1 MEQKR
6 AGGRPG
12 RMKKKEKKRNGIPA
26 RTRRGILAA
35 CMVFFFSLQ
44 IFQGKMLWRES
55 TGESPGKVLSGKVPA
70 EENERTQIMETTQ
83 QKEPVSDAQTAQEKE
98 TREQEREQL
107 LTRLYARSAALVDA
121 DSGRVLLGKEEHVM
135 RPMASTTKIMT
146 CILALEKGN
155 PKDLVTASANAVA
168 QPKVHLGM
176 HEGEAFYLGD
186 LLYSLMLESHNDA
199 AVMIAETIG
208 GSIEGFAALMNEK
221 AAAIGCTD
229 THFVTPN
236 GLDASDA
243 GGDHHTTAADLARI
257 MRYCIK
263 TSPKAT
269 EFLAVT
275 QTRSYT
281 FWDLEKKN
289 MFNCCNHNALLD
301 QMEGAISGK
310 TGFTAKA
317 GYCYTGALERDG
329 KCLIVTL
336 LACGW
341 PNHKNYKWADA
352 AKLLN
357 YGLESYT
364 YRDVLDHSWKP
375 GRIEVTDGVYD
386 GLLQTKS
393 SASLTL
399 VSPALDPARSLP
411 VLLKETEIPKKD
423 IFLPELIEAPVKKGE
438 KVGSMTYSIDGI
450 LLAEYPV
457 YAAETIEK
465 IDYGWCMEQVAERLF
480 CHASV

>member
-1 MEQKR
+1 
-6 AGGRPG
+6 
-12 RMKKKEKKRNGIPA
+12 MKKKQTKTGPKSVTGFSILKIYLQEK
-26 RTRRGILAA
+26 
-35 CMVFFFSLQ
+35 
-44 IFQGKMLWRES
+44 
-55 TGESPGKVLSGKVPA
+55 
-70 EENERTQIMETTQ
+70 Q
-83 QKEPVSDAQTAQEKE
+83 QKEDWILNRKRRNRAGFFLGILLLLFGSMPAAAARQESEPNQLFATAACLMDGD
-98 TREQEREQL
+98 T
-107 LTRLYARSAALVDA
+107 
-121 DSGRVLLGKEEHVM
+121 GRVLFGKRETDPM
-135 RPMASTTKIMT
+135 AMASTTKIMT
-146 CILALEKGN
+146 CILALENGGEQA
-155 PKDLVTASANAVA
+155 VATASAQAVA
-168 QPKVHLGM
+168 APKVHLGVY
-176 HEGEAFYLGD
+176 EGEQFLLGD

>member
-1 MEQKR
+1 
-6 AGGRPG
+6 
-12 RMKKKEKKRNGIPA
+12 MKKKQTKTGPKSVTGFSILKIYLQEK
-26 RTRRGILAA
+26 
-35 CMVFFFSLQ
+35 
-44 IFQGKMLWRES
+44 
-55 TGESPGKVLSGKVPA
+55 
-70 EENERTQIMETTQ
+70 Q
-83 QKEPVSDAQTAQEKE
+83 QKEDWILNRKRRNRAGFFLGILLLLFGSMPAAAARQESEPNQLFATAACLMDGD
-98 TREQEREQL
+98 T
-107 LTRLYARSAALVDA
+107 
-121 DSGRVLLGKEEHVM
+121 GRVLFGKRETDPM
-135 RPMASTTKIMT
+135 AMASTTKIMT
-146 CILALEKGN
+146 CILALENGGEQA
-155 PKDLVTASANAVA
+155 VATASAQAA
-168 QPKVHLGM
+168 AAPKVHLGVY
-176 HEGEAFYLGD
+176 EGEQFLLGD

-236 GLDASDA
+236 GLDASDV

-438 KVGSMTYSIDGI
+438 KVGSVTYSIDGI

>member
-1 MEQKR
+1 
-6 AGGRPG
+6 
-12 RMKKKEKKRNGIPA
+12 MKKKQTKTGPKSVTGFSILKIYLQEK
-26 RTRRGILAA
+26 
-35 CMVFFFSLQ
+35 
-44 IFQGKMLWRES
+44 
-55 TGESPGKVLSGKVPA
+55 
-70 EENERTQIMETTQ
+70 Q
-83 QKEPVSDAQTAQEKE
+83 QKEDWILNRKRRNRAGFFLGILLLLFGSMPAAAARQESEPNQLFATAACLMDGD
-98 TREQEREQL
+98 T
-107 LTRLYARSAALVDA
+107 
-121 DSGRVLLGKEEHVM
+121 GRVLFGKRETDPM
-135 RPMASTTKIMT
+135 AMASTTKIMT
-146 CILALEKGN
+146 CILALENGGEQA
-155 PKDLVTASANAVA
+155 VATASAQAA
-168 QPKVHLGM
+168 AAPKVHLGVY
-176 HEGEAFYLGD
+176 EGEQFLLGD

-199 AVMIAETIG
+199 AVMIAETIS

-221 AAAIGCTD
+221 AAVIGCTD

-310 TGFTAKA
+310 SGFTAKA

-393 SASLTL
+393 SASLGL

-438 KVGSMTYSIDGI
+438 KVGSVTYSIDGM

>member
-1 MEQKR
+1 
-6 AGGRPG
+6 
-12 RMKKKEKKRNGIPA
+12 MKKKQTKTGPKSVTGFSILKIYLQEK
-26 RTRRGILAA
+26 
-35 CMVFFFSLQ
+35 
-44 IFQGKMLWRES
+44 
-55 TGESPGKVLSGKVPA
+55 
-70 EENERTQIMETTQ
+70 Q
-83 QKEPVSDAQTAQEKE
+83 QKEDWILNRKRRNRAGFFLGILLLLFGSMPAAAARQESEPNQLFATAACLMDGD
-98 TREQEREQL
+98 T
-107 LTRLYARSAALVDA
+107 
-121 DSGRVLLGKEEHVM
+121 GRVLFGKREADPM
-135 RPMASTTKIMT
+135 AMASTTKIMT
-146 CILALEKGN
+146 CILALENGGEQA
-155 PKDLVTASANAVA
+155 VAIASAQAA
-168 QPKVHLGM
+168 AAPKVHLGVY
-176 HEGEAFYLGD
+176 EGEQFLLGD

-438 KVGSMTYSIDGI
+438 KVGSVTYSIDGM

>member
-1 MEQKR
+1 
-6 AGGRPG
+6 
-12 RMKKKEKKRNGIPA
+12 MKKKQTKTGPKSVTGFSILKIYLQEK
-26 RTRRGILAA
+26 
-35 CMVFFFSLQ
+35 
-44 IFQGKMLWRES
+44 
-55 TGESPGKVLSGKVPA
+55 
-70 EENERTQIMETTQ
+70 Q
-83 QKEPVSDAQTAQEKE
+83 QKEDWILNRKRRNRAGFFLGILLLLFGSMPAAAARQESGPNQLFATAACLMDGD
-98 TREQEREQL
+98 T
-107 LTRLYARSAALVDA
+107 
-121 DSGRVLLGKEEHVM
+121 GRVLFGKRETDPM
-135 RPMASTTKIMT
+135 AMASTTKIMT
-146 CILALEKGN
+146 CILALENGGEQA
-155 PKDLVTASANAVA
+155 VATASAQAA
-168 QPKVHLGM
+168 AAPKVHLGVY
-176 HEGEAFYLGD
+176 EGERFLLGD

-393 SASLTL
+393 SASLSL

-438 KVGSMTYSIDGI
+438 KVGSVTYSIDGI

>member
-1 MEQKR
+1 
-6 AGGRPG
+6 
-12 RMKKKEKKRNGIPA
+12 MKKKQTKTGPKSVTGFSILKIYLQEK
-26 RTRRGILAA
+26 
-35 CMVFFFSLQ
+35 
-44 IFQGKMLWRES
+44 
-55 TGESPGKVLSGKVPA
+55 
-70 EENERTQIMETTQ
+70 Q
-83 QKEPVSDAQTAQEKE
+83 QKEDWILNRKRRNRAGFFLGILLLLFGSMPAAAARQESEPNQLFATAACLMDGD
-98 TREQEREQL
+98 T
-107 LTRLYARSAALVDA
+107 
-121 DSGRVLLGKEEHVM
+121 GRVLFGKRETDPM
-135 RPMASTTKIMT
+135 AMASTTKIMT
-146 CILALEKGN
+146 CILALENGREQA
-155 PKDLVTASANAVA
+155 VATASAQAA
-168 QPKVHLGM
+168 AAPKVHLGVY
-176 HEGEAFYLGD
+176 EGEQFLLGD

-257 MRYCIK
+257 MRYCAFQ
-263 TSPKAT
+263 SPCRET
-269 EFLAVT
+269 FLAVT

-341 PNHKNYKWADA
+341 PNHKNYKWTDA

-375 GRIEVTDGVYD
+375 GRIEVTDGVYN

-411 VLLKETEIPKKD
+411 VLLKETEIPKKA

-438 KVGSMTYSIDGI
+438 KVGSVTYSIDGM

>member
-1 MEQKR
+1 
-6 AGGRPG
+6 
-12 RMKKKEKKRNGIPA
+12 MKKKKQTKTGPKSVTGFSILKIYLQEK
-26 RTRRGILAA
+26 
-35 CMVFFFSLQ
+35 
-44 IFQGKMLWRES
+44 
-55 TGESPGKVLSGKVPA
+55 
-70 EENERTQIMETTQ
+70 Q
-83 QKEPVSDAQTAQEKE
+83 QKEDWILNRKRRNRAGFFLGILLLLFGSMPAAAARQESEPNQLFATAACLMDGD
-98 TREQEREQL
+98 T
-107 LTRLYARSAALVDA
+107 
-121 DSGRVLLGKEEHVM
+121 GRVLFGKRETDPM
-135 RPMASTTKIMT
+135 AMASTTKIMT
-146 CILALEKGN
+146 CILALENGGEQA
-155 PKDLVTASANAVA
+155 VATASAQAA
-168 QPKVHLGM
+168 AAPKVHLGVY
-176 HEGEAFYLGD
+176 EGEQFLLGD

-341 PNHKNYKWADA
+341 PNHKNYKWTDA

-438 KVGSMTYSIDGI
+438 KVGSVTYSIDGM

>member
-1 MEQKR
+1 
-6 AGGRPG
+6 
-12 RMKKKEKKRNGIPA
+12 MKKKQTKTGPKSVTGFSILKIYLQEK
-26 RTRRGILAA
+26 
-35 CMVFFFSLQ
+35 
-44 IFQGKMLWRES
+44 
-55 TGESPGKVLSGKVPA
+55 
-70 EENERTQIMETTQ
+70 Q
-83 QKEPVSDAQTAQEKE
+83 QKEDWILNRKRRNRAGFFLGILLLLFGSMPAAAARQESEPNQLFATAACLMDGD
-98 TREQEREQL
+98 T
-107 LTRLYARSAALVDA
+107 
-121 DSGRVLLGKEEHVM
+121 GRVLFGKRETDPM
-135 RPMASTTKIMT
+135 AMASTTKIMT
-146 CILALEKGN
+146 CILALENGGEQA
-155 PKDLVTASANAVA
+155 VATASAQAA
-168 QPKVHLGM
+168 AAPKVHLGVY
-176 HEGEAFYLGD
+176 EGEQFLLGD

-221 AAAIGCTD
+221 AAVIGCTD

-393 SASLTL
+393 SASLSL

-438 KVGSMTYSIDGI
+438 KVGSVTYSIDGM

>member
-1 MEQKR
+1 
-6 AGGRPG
+6 
-12 RMKKKEKKRNGIPA
+12 MKKKQTKTGPKSVTGFSILKIYLQEK
-26 RTRRGILAA
+26 
-35 CMVFFFSLQ
+35 
-44 IFQGKMLWRES
+44 
-55 TGESPGKVLSGKVPA
+55 
-70 EENERTQIMETTQ
+70 Q
-83 QKEPVSDAQTAQEKE
+83 QKEDWILNRKRRNKAGFFLGILLLLFGSMPAAAARQESEPNQLFATAACLMDGD
-98 TREQEREQL
+98 T
-107 LTRLYARSAALVDA
+107 
-121 DSGRVLLGKEEHVM
+121 GRVLFGKRETDPM
-135 RPMASTTKIMT
+135 AMASTTKIMT
-146 CILALEKGN
+146 CILALENGGEQA
-155 PKDLVTASANAVA
+155 VATASAQAA
-168 QPKVHLGM
+168 AAPKVHLGVY
-176 HEGEAFYLGD
+176 EGEQFLLGD

-438 KVGSMTYSIDGI
+438 KVGSVTYSIDGI

>member
-1 MEQKR
+1 
-6 AGGRPG
+6 
-12 RMKKKEKKRNGIPA
+12 MKKKQTKTGPKSVTGFSILKIYLQEK
-26 RTRRGILAA
+26 
-35 CMVFFFSLQ
+35 
-44 IFQGKMLWRES
+44 
-55 TGESPGKVLSGKVPA
+55 
-70 EENERTQIMETTQ
+70 Q
-83 QKEPVSDAQTAQEKE
+83 QKEDWILNRKRRNRAGFFLGILLLLFGSMPAAAARQESGPNQLFATAACLMDGD
-98 TREQEREQL
+98 T
-107 LTRLYARSAALVDA
+107 
-121 DSGRVLLGKEEHVM
+121 GRVLFGKRETDPM
-135 RPMASTTKIMT
+135 AMASTTKIMT
-146 CILALEKGN
+146 CILALENGGEQA
-155 PKDLVTASANAVA
+155 VATASAQAA
-168 QPKVHLGM
+168 AAPKVHLGVY
-176 HEGEAFYLGD
+176 EGERFLLGD

-438 KVGSMTYSIDGI
+438 KVGSVTYSIDGM

>member
-1 MEQKR
+1 
-6 AGGRPG
+6 
-12 RMKKKEKKRNGIPA
+12 MKKKQTKTGPKSVTGFSILKIYLQEK
-26 RTRRGILAA
+26 
-35 CMVFFFSLQ
+35 
-44 IFQGKMLWRES
+44 
-55 TGESPGKVLSGKVPA
+55 
-70 EENERTQIMETTQ
+70 Q
-83 QKEPVSDAQTAQEKE
+83 QKEDWILNRKRRNRAGFFLGILLLLFGSMPAAAARQESEPNQLFATAACLMDGD
-98 TREQEREQL
+98 T
-107 LTRLYARSAALVDA
+107 
-121 DSGRVLLGKEEHVM
+121 GRVLFGKRETDPM
-135 RPMASTTKIMT
+135 AMASTTKIMT
-146 CILALEKGN
+146 CILALENGGEQA
-155 PKDLVTASANAVA
+155 VTTASAQAA
-168 QPKVHLGM
+168 AAPKVHLGVY
-176 HEGEAFYLGD
+176 EGEQFLLGD

-281 FWDLEKKN
+281 FWDLKKKN
-289 MFNCCNHNALLD
+289 MFNCYNHNALLD

-393 SASLTL
+393 SASLSL

-438 KVGSMTYSIDGI
+438 KVGSVTYSIDGM

>member
-1 MEQKR
+1 MNRKRRNR
-6 AGGRPG
+6 AGFFL
-12 RMKKKEKKRNGIPA
+12 
-26 RTRRGILAA
+26 GILLLLFGSMPAAAARQESGPNQLFATAA
-35 CMVFFFSLQ
+35 CLMD
-44 IFQGKMLWRES
+44 GD
-55 TGESPGKVLSGKVPA
+55 T
-70 EENERTQIMETTQ
+70 
-83 QKEPVSDAQTAQEKE
+83 
-98 TREQEREQL
+98 
-107 LTRLYARSAALVDA
+107 
-121 DSGRVLLGKEEHVM
+121 GRVLFGKRETDPM
-135 RPMASTTKIMT
+135 AMASTTKIMT
-146 CILALEKGN
+146 CILALENGGEQA
-155 PKDLVTASANAVA
+155 VATASAQAA
-168 QPKVHLGM
+168 AAPKVHLGVY
-176 HEGEAFYLGD
+176 EGEQFLLGD

-236 GLDASDA
+236 GLDASDV

-393 SASLTL
+393 SASLSL

-438 KVGSMTYSIDGI
+438 KVGSVTYSIDGI

>member
-1 MEQKR
+1 
-6 AGGRPG
+6 
-12 RMKKKEKKRNGIPA
+12 MKKKQTKTGPKSVTGFSILKIYLQEK
-26 RTRRGILAA
+26 
-35 CMVFFFSLQ
+35 
-44 IFQGKMLWRES
+44 
-55 TGESPGKVLSGKVPA
+55 
-70 EENERTQIMETTQ
+70 Q
-83 QKEPVSDAQTAQEKE
+83 QKEDWILNRKRRNKTGFFLGILLLFLGSVSVTA
-98 TREQEREQL
+98 TEQESEPNQL
-107 LTRLYARSAALVDA
+107 FATAACLMDG
-121 DSGRVLLGKEEHVM
+121 DTGRVLFGKRETDSM
-135 RPMASTTKIMT
+135 AMASTTKIMT
-146 CILALEKGN
+146 CILALENGQEQT
-155 PKDLVTASANAVA
+155 VATASAKAA
-168 QPKVHLGM
+168 AAPKVHLGVR
-176 HEGEAFYLGD
+176 EGEQFLLGD

-208 GSIEGFAALMNEK
+208 GSVEEFASLMNEK

-257 MRYCIK
+257 MRYCVWI
-263 TSPKAT
+263 SPKAAQ
-269 EFLAVT
+269 FLAVT

-289 MFNCCNHNALLD
+289 MFNCYNHNALLD
-301 QMEGAISGK
+301 QMDGAVSGK

-329 KCLIVTL
+329 KRLIVSL

-341 PNHKNYKWADA
+341 PSHKNYKWADA

>member
-1 MEQKR
+1 
-6 AGGRPG
+6 
-12 RMKKKEKKRNGIPA
+12 MKKKQTKTGPKSVTGFSILKIYLQEK
-26 RTRRGILAA
+26 
-35 CMVFFFSLQ
+35 
-44 IFQGKMLWRES
+44 
-55 TGESPGKVLSGKVPA
+55 
-70 EENERTQIMETTQ
+70 Q
-83 QKEPVSDAQTAQEKE
+83 QKEDWILNRKRRNRAGFFLGILLLLFGSMPAAAARQESEPNQLFATAACLMDGD
-98 TREQEREQL
+98 T
-107 LTRLYARSAALVDA
+107 
-121 DSGRVLLGKEEHVM
+121 GRVLFGKRETDPM
-135 RPMASTTKIMT
+135 AMASTTKIMT
-146 CILALEKGN
+146 CILALENGGEQA
-155 PKDLVTASANAVA
+155 VATASAQAA
-168 QPKVHLGM
+168 AAPKVHLGVY
-176 HEGEAFYLGD
+176 EGERFLLGD

-393 SASLTL
+393 SASLSL

-438 KVGSMTYSIDGI
+438 KVGSVTYSIDGI

>member
-1 MEQKR
+1 MNRKRRNR
-6 AGGRPG
+6 AGFFL
-12 RMKKKEKKRNGIPA
+12 
-26 RTRRGILAA
+26 GILLLLFGSMPAAAARQESEPNQLFATAA
-35 CMVFFFSLQ
+35 CLMD
-44 IFQGKMLWRES
+44 GD
-55 TGESPGKVLSGKVPA
+55 T
-70 EENERTQIMETTQ
+70 
-83 QKEPVSDAQTAQEKE
+83 
-98 TREQEREQL
+98 
-107 LTRLYARSAALVDA
+107 
-121 DSGRVLLGKEEHVM
+121 GRVLFGKRETDPM
-135 RPMASTTKIMT
+135 AMASTTKIMT
-146 CILALEKGN
+146 CILALENGGEQA
-155 PKDLVTASANAVA
+155 VATASAQAA
-168 QPKVHLGM
+168 AAPKVHLGVY
-176 HEGEAFYLGD
+176 EGEQFLLGD

-289 MFNCCNHNALLD
+289 MFNCYNHNALLD

-438 KVGSMTYSIDGI
+438 KVGSVTYSMDGI

>member
-1 MEQKR
+1 
-6 AGGRPG
+6 
-12 RMKKKEKKRNGIPA
+12 MKKKQTKTGPKSVTGFSILKIYLQEK
-26 RTRRGILAA
+26 
-35 CMVFFFSLQ
+35 
-44 IFQGKMLWRES
+44 
-55 TGESPGKVLSGKVPA
+55 
-70 EENERTQIMETTQ
+70 Q
-83 QKEPVSDAQTAQEKE
+83 QKEDWILNRKRRNRAGFFLGILLLLFGSMPAAAARQESEPNQLFATAACLMDGD
-98 TREQEREQL
+98 T
-107 LTRLYARSAALVDA
+107 
-121 DSGRVLLGKEEHVM
+121 GRVLFGKRETDPM
-135 RPMASTTKIMT
+135 AMASTTKIMT
-146 CILALEKGN
+146 CILALENGGEQA
-155 PKDLVTASANAVA
+155 VATASAQAA
-168 QPKVHLGM
+168 AAPKVHLGVY
-176 HEGEAFYLGD
+176 EGEQFLLGD

-221 AAAIGCTD
+221 AAVIGCTD

-393 SASLTL
+393 SASLSL

>member
-1 MEQKR
+1 MD
-6 AGGRPG
+6 
-12 RMKKKEKKRNGIPA
+12 
-26 RTRRGILAA
+26 
-35 CMVFFFSLQ
+35 
-44 IFQGKMLWRES
+44 
-55 TGESPGKVLSGKVPA
+55 GE
-70 EENERTQIMETTQ
+70 T
-83 QKEPVSDAQTAQEKE
+83 
-98 TREQEREQL
+98 
-107 LTRLYARSAALVDA
+107 
-121 DSGRVLLGKEEHVM
+121 GRVLFGKRENDAM
-135 RPMASTTKIMT
+135 AMASTTKIMT
-146 CILALEKGN
+146 CILALEEGN
-155 PKDLVTASANAVA
+155 ENETVTASDRAAA
-168 QPKVHLGM
+168 APKVHLGVQ
-176 HEGEAFYLGD
+176 EGEQFLLGD

-208 GSIEGFAALMNEK
+208 GSVEDFAARMNKK

-236 GLDASDA
+236 GLDAFDA
-243 GGDHHTTAADLARI
+243 EGDHHTTAADLARM
-257 MRYCIK
+257 MRYCVQI
-263 TSPKAT
+263 SPKAA

-289 MFNCCNHNALLD
+289 MYNCYNHNALLD
-301 QMEGAISGK
+301 QMEGVISGK

-317 GYCYTGALERDG
+317 GYCYTGALKRDG

-364 YRDVLDHSWKP
+364 YLDVLDHSWNP
-375 GRIEVTDGVYD
+375 GSIEVSNGIYD
-386 GLLQTKS
+386 GNLKKKS
-393 SASLTL
+393 SASLALT
-399 VSPALDPARSLP
+399 SPALDPARSLP
-411 VLLKETEIPKKD
+411 VLLKESEMPEKD

-438 KVGSMTYSIDGI
+438 KIGSIMYSIDGI
-450 LLAEYPV
+450 VLAEYPV

-465 IDYGWCMEQVAERLF
+465 ITYRWCMEKVAERLF
-480 CHASV
+480 CHSPV

>member
-1 MEQKR
+1 
-6 AGGRPG
+6 
-12 RMKKKEKKRNGIPA
+12 MKKKQTKTGPKSVTGFSILKIYLQEK
-26 RTRRGILAA
+26 
-35 CMVFFFSLQ
+35 
-44 IFQGKMLWRES
+44 
-55 TGESPGKVLSGKVPA
+55 
-70 EENERTQIMETTQ
+70 Q
-83 QKEPVSDAQTAQEKE
+83 QKEDWILNRKRRNRAGFFLGILLLLFGSMPAAAARQESEPNQLFATAACLMDGD
-98 TREQEREQL
+98 T
-107 LTRLYARSAALVDA
+107 
-121 DSGRVLLGKEEHVM
+121 GRVLFGKRETDPM
-135 RPMASTTKIMT
+135 AMASTTKIMT
-146 CILALEKGN
+146 CILALENGGEQA
-155 PKDLVTASANAVA
+155 VATASAQAA
-168 QPKVHLGM
+168 AAPKVHLGVY
-176 HEGEAFYLGD
+176 EGEQFLLGD
-186 LLYSLMLESHNDA
+186 LLYSLILESHNDA

>member
-1 MEQKR
+1 MNRKR
-6 AGGRPG
+6 
-12 RMKKKEKKRNGIPA
+12 RNKTGFFL
-26 RTRRGILAA
+26 GILLLFLGSVSVTATEQESEPNQLFATAA
-35 CMVFFFSLQ
+35 CLMD
-44 IFQGKMLWRES
+44 GD
-55 TGESPGKVLSGKVPA
+55 T
-70 EENERTQIMETTQ
+70 
-83 QKEPVSDAQTAQEKE
+83 
-98 TREQEREQL
+98 
-107 LTRLYARSAALVDA
+107 
-121 DSGRVLLGKEEHVM
+121 GRVLFGKRETDPM
-135 RPMASTTKIMT
+135 AMASTTKIMT
-146 CILALEKGN
+146 CILALEN
-155 PKDLVTASANAVA
+155 RQEQTVATASAKAA
-168 QPKVHLGM
+168 AAPKVHLGVRK
-176 HEGEAFYLGD
+176 GEQFLLGD

-208 GSIEGFAALMNEK
+208 GSVEEFASLMNEK

-257 MRYCIK
+257 MRYCVWI
-263 TSPKAT
+263 SPKAAQ
-269 EFLAVT
+269 FLAVT

-289 MFNCCNHNALLD
+289 MFNCYNHNALLD
-301 QMEGAISGK
+301 QMDGAVSGK

-329 KCLIVTL
+329 KRLIVSL

-357 YGLESYT
+357 YGLESYM
-364 YRDVLDHSWKP
+364 YRDVLDHSWNP
-375 GRIEVTDGVYD
+375 GQIEVADGVYD
-386 GLLQTKS
+386 GMLRVKS
-393 SASLTL
+393 SARLTL
-399 VSPALDPARSLP
+399 TSPALDPARSLP
-411 VLLKETEIPKKD
+411 ALLKETEIPEKD
-423 IFLPELIEAPVKKGE
+423 IFLPELLKAPVKKGE
-438 KVGSMTYSIDGI
+438 KVGSVTYSIDGI

-465 IDYGWCMEQVAERLF
+465 IDYGWCMEKVAERLF
-480 CHASV
+480 CHSSV

>member
-1 MEQKR
+1 
-6 AGGRPG
+6 
-12 RMKKKEKKRNGIPA
+12 MKKKQTKTGPKSVTGFYILKIYLQEK
-26 RTRRGILAA
+26 
-35 CMVFFFSLQ
+35 
-44 IFQGKMLWRES
+44 
-55 TGESPGKVLSGKVPA
+55 
-70 EENERTQIMETTQ
+70 Q
-83 QKEPVSDAQTAQEKE
+83 QKEDWILNRKRRNRAGFFLGILLLLFGSMPAAAARQESEPNQLFATAACLMDGD
-98 TREQEREQL
+98 T
-107 LTRLYARSAALVDA
+107 
-121 DSGRVLLGKEEHVM
+121 GRVLFGKRETDPM
-135 RPMASTTKIMT
+135 AMASTTKIMT
-146 CILALEKGN
+146 CILALENGGEQA
-155 PKDLVTASANAVA
+155 VATASAQAA
-168 QPKVHLGM
+168 AAPKVHLGVY
-176 HEGEAFYLGD
+176 EGEQFLLGD

>member
-1 MEQKR
+1 
-6 AGGRPG
+6 
-12 RMKKKEKKRNGIPA
+12 MKKKQTKTGPKSVTGFSVLKIYLQEK
-26 RTRRGILAA
+26 
-35 CMVFFFSLQ
+35 
-44 IFQGKMLWRES
+44 
-55 TGESPGKVLSGKVPA
+55 
-70 EENERTQIMETTQ
+70 Q
-83 QKEPVSDAQTAQEKE
+83 QKEDWILNRKRRNRAGFFLGILLLLFGSMPAAAARQESEPNQLFATAACLMDGD
-98 TREQEREQL
+98 T
-107 LTRLYARSAALVDA
+107 
-121 DSGRVLLGKEEHVM
+121 GRVLFGKRETDPM
-135 RPMASTTKIMT
+135 AMASTTKIMT
-146 CILALEKGN
+146 CILALENGREQA
-155 PKDLVTASANAVA
+155 VATASAQAA
-168 QPKVHLGM
+168 AAPKVHLGVY
-176 HEGEAFYLGD
+176 EGEQFLLGD

-393 SASLTL
+393 SASLSL

>member
-1 MEQKR
+1 
-6 AGGRPG
+6 
-12 RMKKKEKKRNGIPA
+12 MKKKQTKTGPKSVTGFSILKIYPQEK
-26 RTRRGILAA
+26 
-35 CMVFFFSLQ
+35 
-44 IFQGKMLWRES
+44 
-55 TGESPGKVLSGKVPA
+55 
-70 EENERTQIMETTQ
+70 Q
-83 QKEPVSDAQTAQEKE
+83 QKEDWILNRKRRNRAGFFLGILLLLFGSMPAAAARQESEPNQLFATAACLMDGD
-98 TREQEREQL
+98 T
-107 LTRLYARSAALVDA
+107 
-121 DSGRVLLGKEEHVM
+121 GRVLFGKRETDPM
-135 RPMASTTKIMT
+135 AMASTTKIMT
-146 CILALEKGN
+146 CILALENGGEQA
-155 PKDLVTASANAVA
+155 VTTASAQAA
-168 QPKVHLGM
+168 AAPKVHLGVY
-176 HEGEAFYLGD
+176 EGEQFLLGD
-186 LLYSLMLESHNDA
+186 LLYSLMMESHNDA

-281 FWDLEKKN
+281 FWDLKKKN
-289 MFNCCNHNALLD
+289 MFNCYNHNALLD

-393 SASLTL
+393 SASLSL

-438 KVGSMTYSIDGI
+438 KVGSVTYSIDGM

>member
-1 MEQKR
+1 
-6 AGGRPG
+6 
-12 RMKKKEKKRNGIPA
+12 MKKKQTKTGPKSVTGFSILKIYLQEK
-26 RTRRGILAA
+26 
-35 CMVFFFSLQ
+35 
-44 IFQGKMLWRES
+44 
-55 TGESPGKVLSGKVPA
+55 
-70 EENERTQIMETTQ
+70 Q
-83 QKEPVSDAQTAQEKE
+83 QKEDWILNRKRRNRAGFFLGILLLLFGSMPAAAARQESEPNQLFATAACLMDGD
-98 TREQEREQL
+98 T
-107 LTRLYARSAALVDA
+107 
-121 DSGRVLLGKEEHVM
+121 GRVLFGKRETDPM
-135 RPMASTTKIMT
+135 AMASTTKIMT
-146 CILALEKGN
+146 CILALENGREQA
-155 PKDLVTASANAVA
+155 VATASAQAA
-168 QPKVHLGM
+168 AAPKVHLGVY
-176 HEGEAFYLGD
+176 EGEQFLLGD

-199 AVMIAETIG
+199 AVMIAETIS

-221 AAAIGCTD
+221 AAVIGCTD

-393 SASLTL
+393 SASLSL

-457 YAAETIEK
+457 YADETIEK

>member
-1 MEQKR
+1 
-6 AGGRPG
+6 
-12 RMKKKEKKRNGIPA
+12 MKKKQTKTGPKSVTGFSILKIYLQEK
-26 RTRRGILAA
+26 
-35 CMVFFFSLQ
+35 
-44 IFQGKMLWRES
+44 
-55 TGESPGKVLSGKVPA
+55 
-70 EENERTQIMETTQ
+70 Q
-83 QKEPVSDAQTAQEKE
+83 QKEDWILNRKRRNRAGFFLGILLLLFGSMPAAAARQESEPNQLFATAACLMDGD
-98 TREQEREQL
+98 T
-107 LTRLYARSAALVDA
+107 
-121 DSGRVLLGKEEHVM
+121 GRVLFGKRETDPM
-135 RPMASTTKIMT
+135 AMASTTKIMT
-146 CILALEKGN
+146 CILALENGGEQA
-155 PKDLVTASANAVA
+155 VATASAQAA
-168 QPKVHLGM
+168 AAPKVHLGVY
-176 HEGEAFYLGD
+176 EGERFLLGD

-257 MRYCIK
+257 MRYCVK

-393 SASLTL
+393 SASLSL

-438 KVGSMTYSIDGI
+438 KVGSVTYSIDGI

>member
-1 MEQKR
+1 
-6 AGGRPG
+6 
-12 RMKKKEKKRNGIPA
+12 MKKKQTKTGPKSVTGFSILKIYLQEK
-26 RTRRGILAA
+26 
-35 CMVFFFSLQ
+35 
-44 IFQGKMLWRES
+44 
-55 TGESPGKVLSGKVPA
+55 
-70 EENERTQIMETTQ
+70 Q
-83 QKEPVSDAQTAQEKE
+83 QKEDWILNRKRRNRAGFFLGILLLLFGSMPAAAARQESEPNQLFATAACLMDGD
-98 TREQEREQL
+98 T
-107 LTRLYARSAALVDA
+107 
-121 DSGRVLLGKEEHVM
+121 GRVLFGKRETDPM
-135 RPMASTTKIMT
+135 AMASTTKIMT
-146 CILALEKGN
+146 CILALENGREQA
-155 PKDLVTASANAVA
+155 VATASAQAA
-168 QPKVHLGM
+168 AAPKVHLGVY
-176 HEGEAFYLGD
+176 EGEQFLLGD

-393 SASLTL
+393 SASLSL

-457 YAAETIEK
+457 YADETIEK